1 MTKFKNISRIQRE
14 KENKT
19 MRDLAGG
26 GLFNLKSIIVIHP
39 KKKKKKKKLKS
50 IIVSIIRVLF

>member
-39 KKKKKKKKLKS
+39 KKKKKLKS